1 MGRVLELANLKN
13 IYNTMES
20 QMAILNLN
28 LGRRLNMKKII
39 VSIVALLFATIGVAK
54 EVTLLMDWF
63 PQGNQ
68 SGFWQAQLDND
79 NHDLKINIK
88 PGGPK
93 VNTRTAVAS
102 GQVEFGLGGSDSVM
116 MANSKGAKI
125 KAVFINL
132 DHVPY
137 TLVYH
142 PNTGVNSI
150 QDLNGRRFAVVM
162 GITYWKWVKH
172 TYKLDKVKDFPLTG
186 DLGLFAKTPNM
197 FQQGYSIFLPA
208 RMTAKGIPNAQFKVA
223 DLGYKPYSTL
233 FTSAKLIRENPELV
247 QAVIDRLSASFPKSL
262 ENPVP
267 TMDLILSKSKKTTPA
282 IHMNAIELMKAD
294 FLPKDWSK
302 IGCQDTKRWTELA
315 GQMKE
320 VNVLPAGFD
329 PSNSY
334 DLSFKKG
341 C

>member
-1 MGRVLELANLKN
+1 
-13 IYNTMES
+13 
-20 QMAILNLN
+20 
-28 LGRRLNMKKII
+28 MKKII

-223 DLGYKPYSTL
+223 DLGYRPYSTL
-233 FTSAKLIRENPELV
+233 FTSAKLIRENPKLV

-315 GQMKE
+315 KQMKE

>member
-1 MGRVLELANLKN
+1 VGRVLELANLKN